1 MSALSRRRF
10 LRGTL
15 GLAGVALAG
24 VPRAAAQAPVRVRTG
39 HVVETASYL
48 GYYAAR
54 AKGFFEE
61 QGITI
66 EHTTFNESTSIM
78 QAAVTGALDLF
89 TVGSDNVINL
99 NMRGASFEFICGQ
112 ANSFSFAL
120 VVGKDIR
127 SYADLKGKKITVVAL
142 NQSSTLLLKTMLGA
156 NGLRDGDYDLV
167 VGGGTPT
174 RAAALQS
181 GEVAGALLAP
191 PTDFVIAERG
201 FRILGRTT
209 DYVPEYTFTM
219 WTVSKDWASKN
230 ANTVVRFLRALLKA
244 YAWIHDPANKGE
256 AVRLLAE
263 RTRAKPEIALKTY
276 ELLFDQLKSHS
287 RAGEISRPGLQ
298 HVIRLMGE
306 LGLLK
311 SPLPSPDQFIN
322 ETYLKQARG

>member
-1 MSALSRRRF
+1 MRGAGRF
-10 LRGTL
+10 LL
-15 GLAGVALAG
+15 LSAALWAGVAVADIAG
-24 VPRAAAQAPVRVRTG
+24 AQTRVRTG

-48 GYYAAR
+48 GYYVAR
-54 AKGFFEE
+54 AKGFFDE

-66 EHTTFNESTSIM
+66 DHTTFNDSTTIM
-78 QAAVTGALDLF
+78 QAALTGALDLF

-99 NMRGASFEFICGQ
+99 NLRGANFEFIAGQ
-112 ANSFSFAL
+112 DNAFSFAL
-120 VVGKDIR
+120 VVGKDIK
-127 SYADLKGKKITVVAL
+127 SYADLKGKKIAVVTL

-156 NGLRDGDYDLV
+156 NGLTERDYDLI

-181 GEVAGALLAP
+181 GEVAAALLAP
-191 PTDFVIAERG
+191 PTDLVMAERG
-201 FRILGRTT
+201 FGILGRTT

-219 WTVSKDWASKN
+219 WTVSKDWGSKN

-244 YAWIHDPANKGE
+244 YAWVYDPANKAE

-263 RTRAKPEIALKTY
+263 RTKAKPEIALRTY
-276 ELLFDQLKSHS
+276 ELIFERLRGHS
-287 RAGEISRPGLQ
+287 RVGEISRPGLQ

-311 SPLPSPDQFIN
+311 PPLPAPDQFIN
-322 ETYLKQARG
+322 ESYLRQAKGKGG

>member
-1 MSALSRRRF
+1 MRNRF
-10 LRGTL
+10 LL
-15 GLAGVALAG
+15 LGVALWAG
-24 VPRAAAQAPVRVRTG
+24 LAVADGAGAQTRVRTG

-54 AKGFFEE
+54 AKGFFDE

-66 EHTTFNESTSIM
+66 DHITFNDSTTIM

-99 NMRGASFEFICGQ
+99 NVRGANFEFIAGQ
-112 ANSFSFAL
+112 DNAFSFAL
-120 VVGKDIR
+120 VVGKDIK
-127 SYADLKGKKITVVAL
+127 SYADLKGKKVSVVAL

-156 NGLRDGDYDLV
+156 NGLAERDYDLI

-191 PTDFVIAERG
+191 PTDFTLADRG
-201 FRILGRTT
+201 FRILGRST

-219 WTVSKDWASKN
+219 WTVSREWGSKN
-230 ANTVVRFLRALLKA
+230 AGTVVRFIRALLKGS
-244 YAWIHDPANKGE
+244 AWVYDPANKQE

-263 RTRAKPEIALKTY
+263 RTKARPDIALRTY
-276 ELLFDQLKSHS
+276 ELIYEQLKGHP
-287 RAGEISRPGLQ
+287 RTGEISRPGLQ
-298 HVIRLMGE
+298 NVIRLMGE

-311 SPLPSPDQFIN
+311 PPLPSPDQFIN
-322 ETYLKQARG
+322 ENYIRQAKAG